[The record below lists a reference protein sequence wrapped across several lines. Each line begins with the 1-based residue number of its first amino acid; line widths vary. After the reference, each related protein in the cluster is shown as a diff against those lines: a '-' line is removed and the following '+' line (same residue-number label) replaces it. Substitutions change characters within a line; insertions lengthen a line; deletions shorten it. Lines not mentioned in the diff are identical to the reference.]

1 MARSRFVKS
10 SSSALRVDAR
20 RASRGIIGGMKL
32 LVVEDNP
39 KVASFLVR
47 ALGEE
52 GHVVDQLGDGRKA
65 LEQLELVAYDAIVL
79 DWMLPGLDGLSV
91 CRAARDRGV
100 RTPIL
105 ILTARGEVGEKI
117 LGLDAGAD
125 DYLPKPFDLGEL
137 LARVRALG
145 RRAAS
150 PTLRLGALVLDPVSR
165 QVTVAGRAIE
175 LTTRELA
182 LLAYLVQHAGRA
194 VSRSELLQKVWSTSF
209 DRASNV
215 VEVHVKNL
223 REKLGDQESL
233 IQTVRGV
240 GYRAVAPSS
249 NA

>member
-1 MARSRFVKS
+1 
-10 SSSALRVDAR
+10 
-20 RASRGIIGGMKL
+20 MKL

-47 ALGEE
+47 ALTEE
-52 GHVVDQLGDGRKA
+52 GHVVDQLGDGRSA
-65 LEQLELVAYDAIVL
+65 LEQIELVPYDAVLL

-145 RRAAS
+145 RRATAS
-150 PTLRLGALVLDPVSR
+150 PTLRLGSLVIDPVAR
-165 QVTVAGRAIE
+165 RVTVAGRAVE

-182 LLAYLVQHAGRA
+182 LLAYLVQHSGRA

-223 REKLGDQESL
+223 REKLGEQETL

-240 GYRAVAPSS
+240 GYRAVAPTVES
-249 NA
+249 